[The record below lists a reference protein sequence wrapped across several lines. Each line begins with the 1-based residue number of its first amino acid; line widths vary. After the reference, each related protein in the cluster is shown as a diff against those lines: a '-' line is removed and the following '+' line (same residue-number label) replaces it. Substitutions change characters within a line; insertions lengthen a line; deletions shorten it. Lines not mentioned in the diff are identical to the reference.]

1 MAEARRGRHVAVTR
15 GVSPA
20 LARCELTF
28 LEREPIDYARAVTQH
43 AAYERVLQDL
53 DLQVIRIDADE
64 ALPDCCFVED
74 VAIVLDEFAVA
85 TRPGAPSRRGEV
97 ASVAAA
103 LGRHRTLRTI
113 EAPATI
119 DGGDVLRIG
128 RTIYVGESA
137 RTSTDGVA
145 QLRAITADFGYT
157 VQPVPI
163 RGCLHLKSAVSE
175 LADGVV
181 LINPAWVDRAAFA
194 AFDRI
199 EIDPDEPHAANAL
212 RIGDGAIYPASFP
225 RTLQRI
231 RGRGIAPALVD
242 VSELQKAEG
251 AVTCCSLVFAGVLK

>member
-1 MAEARRGRHVAVTR
+1 MPIAITREVSRSLGDCELSYVDRAAIDVGRAIAQHADYCRALESLGCDVI
-15 GVSPA
+15 A
-20 LARCELTF
+20 LAAEDAF
-28 LEREPIDYARAVTQH
+28 PDAV
-43 AAYERVLQDL
+43 
-53 DLQVIRIDADE
+53 
-64 ALPDCCFVED
+64 FVED
-74 VAIVLDEFAVA
+74 VAIVLDELAVV
-85 TRPGAPSRRGEV
+85 TRPGAPSRRGEA

-103 LGRHRTLRTI
+103 LHGHRTLRTI

-137 RTSTDGVA
+137 RTSADGVA
-145 QLRAITADFGYT
+145 QLRAIAADFGYA

-175 LADGVV
+175 LADGIV

-225 RTLQRI
+225 RTLRRI
-231 RGRGIAPALVD
+231 RDRGITPALID

-251 AVTCCSLVFAGVLK
+251 AVTCCSLVFAGALK

>member
-1 MAEARRGRHVAVTR
+1 MPIAITR
-15 GVSPA
+15 EVSRS
-20 LARCELTF
+20 LGDCELSY
-28 LEREPIDYARAVTQH
+28 LDRAAIDVERAIAQH
-43 AAYERVLQDL
+43 ADYCRALESLGCDVIAL
-53 DLQVIRIDADE
+53 DAEGAFPDAV
-64 ALPDCCFVED
+64 FVED
-74 VAIVLDEFAVA
+74 VAIVLDELAVA

-137 RTSTDGVA
+137 RTSADGVA

-181 LINPAWVDRAAFA
+181 LINPAWIDRAAFA